1 MDRRTITGK
10 RLPKKM
16 SKDYSE
22 WELQPVTDGGRWVG
36 AQTVVEWR
44 STNGTKVPG
53 KGGSQTVVTQ
63 PVLVARALVMSTS
76 RNTE

>member
-36 AQTVVEWR
+36 AQTVVDWR
-44 STNGTKVPG
+44 FTNGTKVPG
-53 KGGSQTVVTQ
+53 RGESQTVTTQ
-63 PVLVARALVMSTS
+63 PVLVVRALATSTS